1 MMCKQYLFVVF
12 WALCFLA
19 SPSFAGVTF
28 NQNQIDIVVPPSC
41 NHVPVNLPY
50 VPDQSLYD
58 DSSIVVSSDSDWV
71 IPTVDSESNNI
82 EIAFST
88 EDLIASYTATVLVDD
103 GDSITELFVHLNVSP
118 LDVYRLIDD
127 PLRSMTY
134 GIHRDGIKNGSVIA
148 FDPVQESLASC
159 ITVGESP
166 TDFVIN
172 EDSSELLVINSVSE
186 SIDVIDLESFTL
198 KETLLLPV
206 YNAWGDADDTTAN
219 IDLGP
224 NNVIYYTDG
233 EWAPVLHVLDR
244 DTLDVL
250 QSTIID
256 SNGFM
261 DFAVTSDKTKMIAM
275 PQHGWSAGS
284 HSSRIAQFTINTD
297 GTVNFVKE
305 TTLPNFAREPFEAP
319 VLMRSDDQFAVMKT
333 ISASPADTDQ
343 LDRVFPS
350 AVWSMNANG
359 SVVATA
365 DKLYE
370 YDTGI
375 ELYTLPGNNNLGS
388 GYTDTKAQ
396 AFTSDFSRFV
406 YFNNTDR
413 TLNVINLIDEIGL
426 ELLGRSLTPA
436 NDSVVNSPETL
447 IWAPLSG
454 IDQYDVYIGTDEN
467 LIAAADHS
475 SPSYRGRATG
485 TSFDLSETLNNGVA
499 YYWRIDPVSSAS
511 LETGPVYTFTV
522 SEIELDISEIDVKTV
537 TGHSDY
543 QVSIQLTS
551 QNPNVS
557 WTATAADSWVT
568 FTETTGSTPST
579 LNVHLDASALA
590 AGFHKSSITLS
601 SSEGQFQIPVQLE
614 VDPLVITHIRS
625 DRDSSTTYAISEDTN
640 STISQAYLLEIDSD
654 AEQIQRVIPVGSSVT
669 DIAIHYADNL
679 IYVTNWRS
687 GGLLAFDKD
696 TLEHLKTIAFQS
708 AEQNSYS
715 GGDVFRVAA
724 GVSQRIV
731 VEEEDQWVDIDLFN
745 SFTEASVDTEFV
757 REGGGA
763 FDPTGRYYYHGENNS
778 SGASIIKFDTS
789 GDTFTNLAEIRPPE
803 ISSYHG
809 SRTVVVSEDG
819 SRIFWAGVAL
829 DQDLNTEW
837 GIEDI
842 IYSTSFDGRYAFGE
856 TAIYDVNLRRQ
867 VLSMP
872 ADTTVSGYNTTSEK
886 LITQVGDDLEF
897 FSISS
902 PISLPAPLLSASNPG
917 YTSID
922 LSWTDKSLEM
932 EFNIQ
937 QRVLNSGTWADVKSL
952 PANESSWIASGLQE
966 GLTYEFRVRASTTNN
981 SSPWSNIAQAT
992 VLQRPN
998 EAPIAGDDRIGVPNI
1013 STNRFSVT
1021 DNDWDA
1027 DGELD
1032 YNSIVIVTQPQFGHL
1047 TVLSGGELSYTS
1059 TNGFIETDSFSYT
1072 IDDNEG
1078 ASSTPATVSLSY
1090 RPTPVLTA
1098 SNSGFGTVDLS
1109 WTIDQRESVLEY
1121 EVQERTEYG
1130 YWYTT
1135 RFIAASLTR
1144 VTLTQLQPGTSN
1156 DFRIRA
1162 IYLDT
1167 FSPWSNIATAT
1178 ETTGIPPAVQIFEL
1192 PVEVPVTP
1200 PVEHLFVPPVEQP
1213 VVLPIE
1219 QPVVLPVEQP
1229 VVLPVEQPVLPV
1241 IPPVEQPV
1249 VLPPVEQANEPP
1261 VAKDDVI
1268 TLGDLASRRFSVT
1281 LNDTDVDGE
1290 VDLSSLTIVSQPQ
1303 FGEVLTHANGDVT
1316 YTPGDNFTQTD
1327 SFTYTVNDNNSA
1339 TSTPATVEIVYAPV
1353 PVLSVTN
1360 NPADSIE
1367 LRWTVDASLESEFVI
1382 QKRTLGAIWRDA
1394 KTTAVNAKSWT
1405 DTDLLQGLT
1414 YEFRIRSR
1422 SSGFS
1427 SAWSNIATAT
1437 LVINASESTPT
1448 DTQVP
1453 DVVSAPDKVPASLS
1467 AGGGSANLFS
1477 LFVLA
1482 IFLACK
1488 RTTIYRRRV
1497 CIKPTHQAT

>member
-1 MMCKQYLFVVF
+1 MMFKQFLFVVF
-12 WALCFLA
+12 WALSFFAL
-19 SPSFAGVTF
+19 PSFAGVTF
-28 NQNQIDIVVPPSC
+28 SQNQIDIVVPPSC

-71 IPTVDSESNNI
+71 IPSVDSESNNI

-103 GDSITELFVHLNVSP
+103 GDSITELFVHLSVSP

-127 PLRSMTY
+127 PLRSKTY

-159 ITVGESP
+159 ITVGEGP

-244 DTLDVL
+244 DTLEVV
-250 QSTIID
+250 QSTIING

-261 DFAVTSDKTKMIAM
+261 DFAVTSDKTKMVAM
-275 PQHGWSAGS
+275 PQYGWSAGS

-305 TTLPNFAREPFEAP
+305 TSLSNFAREPFESP
-319 VLMRSDDQFAVMKT
+319 VLMSNDDQFAVMKT
-333 ISASPADTDQ
+333 LSTDPADTDQ

-350 AVWSMNANG
+350 AIWSMNANG

-375 ELYTLPGNNNLGS
+375 ELYTIPGNNNLGS

-396 AFTSDFSRFV
+396 AFTSDYSRFV

-426 ELLGRSLTPA
+426 ELLGRSLSPE
-436 NDSVVNSPETL
+436 NGSVVNSPETL

-485 TSFDLSETLNNGVA
+485 TSFDLSDTLDNGVD
-499 YYWRIDPVSSAS
+499 YYWRVDPVSSAS
-511 LETGPVYTFTV
+511 LETGPVYAFTV
-522 SEIELDISEIDVKTV
+522 SDIELDISEIDVKTV

-551 QNPNVS
+551 ENPGVS
-557 WTATAADSWVT
+557 WTATATDSWVT
-568 FTETTGSTPST
+568 FTETTGSTPSS
-579 LNVHLDASALA
+579 LNVHLDATALA
-590 AGFHKSSITLS
+590 AGFHQTAITLS

-625 DRDSSTTYAISEDTN
+625 DRESSTTYAISEDTN

-669 DIAIHYADNL
+669 DFAIHYADNL

-789 GDTFTNLAEIRPPE
+789 GDAFTNLAEIRPPE

-809 SRTVVVSEDG
+809 SRTVVVSDDG

-897 FSISS
+897 FSISN

-917 YTSID
+917 YASID

-1013 STNRFSVT
+1013 SNNRFSVT

-1032 YNSIVIVTQPQFGHL
+1032 YDSIVIVTQPQFGHL

-1109 WTIDQRESVLEY
+1109 WTIDQRASVLEY

-1130 YWYTT
+1130 FWYTT

-1167 FSPWSNIATAT
+1167 FSQWSNIATGT
-1178 ETTGIPPAVQIFEL
+1178 VTTALPPVVQ
-1192 PVEVPVTP
+1192 PVEEPIELPVTP

-1219 QPVVLPVEQP
+1219 
-1229 VVLPVEQPVLPV
+1229 LPV
-1241 IPPVEQPV
+1241 IPPVV
-1249 VLPPVEQANEPP
+1249 SPVEQANEQP
-1261 VAKDDVI
+1261 VANDDVI
-1268 TLGDLASRRFSVT
+1268 TLGDLASIRFSVT

-1290 VDLSSLTIVSQPQ
+1290 VDLSSITIVNQPQ
-1303 FGEVLTHANGDVT
+1303 FGEVLTHTNGDVT

-1327 SFTYTVNDNNSA
+1327 SFTYTVNDKNSA

-1353 PVLSVTN
+1353 PVLSVIN
-1360 NPADSIE
+1360 NSADSIE
-1367 LRWTVDASLESEFVI
+1367 LRWTVDNSLESEFVI

-1405 DTDLLQGLT
+1405 DADLLQGLT

-1427 SAWSNIATAT
+1427 SAWSNTATTT
-1437 LVINASESTPT
+1437 LVINASDSIPGDAQPNEL
-1448 DTQVP
+1448 VGP
-1453 DVVSAPDKVPASLS
+1453 DVVSAPDEVPASLS
-1467 AGGGSANLFS
+1467 AGGGSANLLS
-1477 LFVLA
+1477 LFMLGL
-1482 IFLACK
+1482 FLAGKKIC
-1488 RTTIYRRRV
+1488 IYRRPRL
-1497 CIKPTHQAT
+1497 KKTYTQAKL